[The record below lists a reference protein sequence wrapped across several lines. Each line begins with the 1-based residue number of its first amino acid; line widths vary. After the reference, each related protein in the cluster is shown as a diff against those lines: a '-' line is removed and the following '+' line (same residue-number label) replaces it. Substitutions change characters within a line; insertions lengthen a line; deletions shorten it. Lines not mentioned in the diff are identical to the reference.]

1 MPIWGEGNL
10 LSQFTQAA
18 LCPGRL
24 LTSERTSWSF
34 PGSALVW
41 PGNAAQM
48 LYVGYRNPLCK
59 YGSEPREGHSRVTS
73 ALAPLGSGI
82 WNWDPTPPPHLNECH
97 ATHCS
102 DSMLMRKAS
111 SPSDSSGPQC
121 KPNGFSRSGFPLSV
135 LCAHPLPALE
145 PLGIQGRTPC

>member
-10 LSQFTQAA
+10 LSQFTPAA

-48 LYVGYRNPLCK
+48 LYAYGYRNPLCK

-73 ALAPLGSGI
+73 ALAPFGSGI
-82 WNWDPTPPPHLNECH
+82 WNWNPTPISPNAMPPT
-97 ATHCS
+97 AVTACS
-102 DSMLMRKAS
+102 
-111 SPSDSSGPQC
+111 
-121 KPNGFSRSGFPLSV
+121 
-135 LCAHPLPALE
+135 
-145 PLGIQGRTPC
+145 